1 MITLHS
7 DSIYLISIF
16 MNMILSGII
25 LLTLAPLAYSSKDS
39 VAAMISA
46 TVSAMVLM
54 YGMVYYMESPLI
66 KEFLRIVS
74 AASLYIT
81 GYLLSSVS
89 GFRFTFIFLTVY
101 VLNRFAAFITGG
113 ATSALSGGYAAY
125 IAVQTIIIV
134 AFVLIL
140 KTYIK
145 KPFTDMIY
153 EIQENWGTLCILPF
167 LFNIALFRFNA
178 FSVHFDSDM
187 LHIRINLLLF
197 LLCFIIYYVIYLYFR
212 DISSTLLLQKDAEM
226 LELQKE
232 YQKKEYMEVLSRLDS
247 LRIYRHDMRHHL
259 NMISLMISS
268 GDVDMAKK
276 YIEDLNC
283 RFAGQNTYEVK

>member
-1 MITLHS
+1 MNTLYS
-7 DSIYLISIF
+7 DSIYLMSIF

-25 LLTLAPLAYSSKDS
+25 LITLTPLAYSLKDT

-46 TVSAMVLM
+46 TVSTMVLM
-54 YGMVYYMESPLI
+54 NGMLYYMEFPLLEELLWLI
-66 KEFLRIVS
+66 S
-74 AASLYIT
+74 AFSLYIT
-81 GYLLSSVS
+81 GYLLSSVR
-89 GFRFTFIFLTVY
+89 GFRFTFVFLTTY

-125 IAVQTIIIV
+125 IAVQTLIIV
-134 AFVLIL
+134 AFLLIL

-153 EIQENWGTLCILPF
+153 EIQENWVTLCILPF

-178 FSVHFDSDM
+178 FSLHFDSDM

-232 YQKKEYMEVLSRLDS
+232 YQKKEYMDVLSRLDS

-283 RFAGQNTYEVK
+283 RFSEQNNHEVK

>member
-1 MITLHS
+1 MITLYS
-7 DSIYLISIF
+7 DSNYLISIS

-25 LLTLAPLAYSSKDS
+25 LLTLTPLAYSLKDS

-46 TVSAMVLM
+46 AVSAMVLM
-54 YGMVYYMESPLI
+54 NGMVYYMHSPMIEDLLI
-66 KEFLRIVS
+66 LVS

-81 GYLLSSVS
+81 GYLLSSVR
-89 GFRFTFIFLTVY
+89 GFRFTFVFLTVY

-113 ATSALSGGYAAY
+113 ATAAIYSLPVAY
-125 IAVQTIIIV
+125 IAVQTLIIA

-153 EIQENWGTLCILPF
+153 EIQENWGTLCILPL
-167 LFNIALFRFNA
+167 LFNIAFYRFNA
-178 FSVHFDSDM
+178 FSVHHDADI
-187 LHIRINLLLF
+187 LHARINILLF
-197 LLCFIIYYVIYLYFR
+197 LLCFIIYYVIYLHFR
-212 DISSTLLLQKDAEM
+212 DVSSTLLLQKDAEM

-259 NMISLMISS
+259 NMISSLISS

>member
-1 MITLHS
+1 MNTLYS
-7 DSIYLISIF
+7 DSIYLMSIF

-25 LLTLAPLAYSSKDS
+25 LITLTPLAYSLKDT

-46 TVSAMVLM
+46 TVSTMVLM
-54 YGMVYYMESPLI
+54 NGMLYYMEFPLLEELLWLI
-66 KEFLRIVS
+66 S
-74 AASLYIT
+74 AFSLYIT
-81 GYLLSSVS
+81 GYLLSSVR
-89 GFRFTFIFLTVY
+89 GFRFTFVFLTTY

-125 IAVQTIIIV
+125 IAVQTLIIV
-134 AFVLIL
+134 AFLLIL

-178 FSVHFDSDM
+178 FSLHFDSDM

-197 LLCFIIYYVIYLYFR
+197 LLCFVIYYVIYLYFR

-232 YQKKEYMEVLSRLDS
+232 YQKKEYMDVLSRLDS
-247 LRIYRHDMRHHL
+247 LRIYRHDMRPHL

-283 RFAGQNTYEVK
+283 RFSEQNNHEVK